1 MGEEMNSLERPKIEN
16 YLSEGTTTDMVNNMF
31 LENPE
36 LYDYLNALEKYV
48 DELEGDVGGTGIKE
62 NQGE

>member
-1 MGEEMNSLERPKIEN
+1 MRDKPAYKLERPKIQN
-16 YLSEGTTTDMVNNMF
+16 YLLEGTTTDMVNNMF

-48 DELEGDVGGTGIKE
+48 DELENNGREGRKNETS
-62 NQGE
+62 